1 MITLLASI
9 IGFIGSIVPELLKI
23 LKDKSDKT
31 HELKIFD
38 KQLQMQQ
45 KGISNRLEE
54 ITAYEQIQTNK
65 ALYRTY
71 RTGINWV
78 DSLNGTVRPVIA
90 YAFFLLYAG
99 VKIMQFKS
107 LGHNAPLIAYSEIL
121 WSENDHAIFV
131 GIISF
136 YYGQRA
142 INKTK
147 YKK

>member
-45 KGISNRLEE
+45 QGISNRLEE
-54 ITAYEQIQTNK
+54 IVTNEQIQINK

-78 DSLNGTVRPVIA
+78 DSLNGTVRPVLA

-107 LGHNAPLIAYSEIL
+107 LGNNAPLIAYSEIL